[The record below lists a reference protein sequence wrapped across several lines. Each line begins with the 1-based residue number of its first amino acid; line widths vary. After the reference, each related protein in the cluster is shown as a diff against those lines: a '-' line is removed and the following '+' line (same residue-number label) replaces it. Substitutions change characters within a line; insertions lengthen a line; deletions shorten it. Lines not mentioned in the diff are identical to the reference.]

1 MENEVC
7 LVAALSFDLKTTS
20 ELAERAGLLDGPL
33 TVALRE
39 INLTTAH
46 KVQTILAK
54 LDDCGTD
61 GYARFLSVL
70 ADESVFPSPEQSE
83 LYAEVAQRIN
93 SSMQRISS
101 HDTAAGENV
110 VPRGV
115 RILRSTEDVLA
126 GASMS
131 ASCCPRMV
139 PPEPDDSDDTDK
151 HCVGSIIRFEE
162 SYVKTNKG
170 DHPQDV
176 VFGPGLVKPKGV
188 LLRKSYRRLYT
199 TLFRTAWD
207 GQDAKA
213 NEMVNDILR
222 RNIATD
228 LKVISLEVIH
238 TVDWKSDLQKLE
250 MALAMSQSGTC
261 ENPGILTCRILRR
274 LAGLHYRAKNL
285 QIASNYNQ
293 QALNLAEGIMPDID
307 TIYTFRLQA
316 LLLFEEFKE
325 TKEESM
331 RRGIFH
337 LNLTLGYAHAVCS
350 ILIMY
355 VMLYI
360 QYTVRRSIANM
371 YNGLMCGYSKVSEIR

>member
-7 LVAALSFDLKTTS
+7 LVVALSFDLKTTS
-20 ELAERAGLLDGPL
+20 ELAEKAGLLDGPL
-33 TVALRE
+33 TVALSQT
-39 INLTTAH
+39 NLTKAH

-54 LDDCGTD
+54 LEDCGSD
-61 GYARFLSVL
+61 GYGRFLSVL
-70 ADESVFPSPEQSE
+70 DDESVFSSPEQSQ

-93 SSMQRISS
+93 SSMQRM
-101 HDTAAGENV
+101 HDTTAEENV
-110 VPRGV
+110 IPRGV

-126 GASMS
+126 AASMS
-131 ASCCPRMV
+131 ASCCPRMG
-139 PPEPDDSDDTDK
+139 PPEPDDSDDTDN
-151 HCVGSIIRFEE
+151 HCVGCIIRFEE
-162 SYVKTNKG
+162 SYAKTNKG

-176 VFGPGLVKPKGV
+176 LFGPGLVKPNGV

-213 NEMVNDILR
+213 NEMVNDILH

-293 QALNLAEGIMPDID
+293 QALNLAEGITPDID

-331 RRGIFH
+331 RQGTFL

-350 ILIMY
+350 VLI
-355 VMLYI
+355 V
-360 QYTVRRSIANM
+360 
-371 YNGLMCGYSKVSEIR
+371 